1 MSTVDTNESHSSDA
15 FPGVP
20 KVTPDEIRAFKLHP
34 NSLDDRFKDLRHDNP
49 ELAREL
55 FIDAHNNSRNDMDK
69 KRAYAAG
76 ALFMY
81 GLWLRHEQDKVL
93 GSLFEGVEV
102 SDDDVDEAPQP

>member
-1 MSTVDTNESHSSDA
+1 MYTMATNESQSPDT

-20 KVTPDEIRAFKLHP
+20 KVTPDEIHALKAQP
-34 NSLDDRFKDLRHDNP
+34 NSLEDRFNDLQHDNP

-55 FIDAHNNSRNDMDK
+55 FVDAHNNSKNDMDK

-93 GSLFEGVEV
+93 GSLFQEV
-102 SDDDVDEAPQP
+102 GFSDGDVDEAPQL